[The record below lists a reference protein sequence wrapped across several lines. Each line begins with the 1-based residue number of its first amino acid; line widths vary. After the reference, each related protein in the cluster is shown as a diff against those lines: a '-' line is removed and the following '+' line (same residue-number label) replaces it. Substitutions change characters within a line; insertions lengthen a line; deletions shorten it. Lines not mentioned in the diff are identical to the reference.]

1 MGAHQ
6 GVPLFRRNS
15 GICRHLTSRIMQK
28 HLKSII
34 MAISVILVIIACFWV
49 FDHRQQRAEQEL
61 REQLNGLKLQYAPAE
76 RDTIRDSL
84 TVITQQV
91 LQMPAEEYKIQAY
104 DRQLLHDL
112 DIRLGQVLAD
122 QRTSL
127 STADTV
133 KTDRSDSVYTYSD
146 RWLSFRLNT
155 ADSILTYKARDSLQ
169 TIVYR
174 QYKHR
179 FLWWRWGTRGY
190 DIKVINFNPHSN
202 ILYNS
207 YIQVTR

>member
-1 MGAHQ
+1 
-6 GVPLFRRNS
+6 
-15 GICRHLTSRIMQK
+15 MQK

-179 FLWWRWGTRGY
+179 FLWWRWGTKGY

>member
-1 MGAHQ
+1 
-6 GVPLFRRNS
+6 
-15 GICRHLTSRIMQK
+15 MQK

-34 MAISVILVIIACFWV
+34 MTISVILVIIACVWIS
-49 FDHRQQRAEQEL
+49 DHRRQQAEQEL

-76 RDTIRDSL
+76 RDTIRDSVQ
-84 TVITQQV
+84 VITQQV
-91 LQMPAEEYKIQAY
+91 LQMPAEEYKLQAY

-112 DIRLGQVLAD
+112 DIRLGQVMVD

-127 STADTV
+127 SSADTV
-133 KTDRSDSVYTYSD
+133 KTDRSDSVYTYCD

-190 DIKVINFNPHSN
+190 DVKIINFNPHSN

>member
-6 GVPLFRRNS
+6 GVSLLRRNS

-91 LQMPAEEYKIQAY
+91 LQMPAEEYKIQVY

-179 FLWWRWGTRGY
+179 FLWWRWGTKGY
-190 DIKVINFNPHSN
+190 DVKVINFNPHSN